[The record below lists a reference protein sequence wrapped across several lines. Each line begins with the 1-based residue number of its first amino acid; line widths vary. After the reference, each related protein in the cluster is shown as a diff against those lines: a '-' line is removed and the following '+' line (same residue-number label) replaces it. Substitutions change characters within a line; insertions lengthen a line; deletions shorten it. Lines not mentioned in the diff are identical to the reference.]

1 MIIDVEGNEGKII
14 KGREEIITNYHKK
27 MKSMKKLIHQDKK
40 QFQKISLG
48 NHADLCKLCRVDS
61 QKVLN
66 VFRNIA
72 LFRLYSSVGVY

>member
-1 MIIDVEGNEGKII
+1 
-14 KGREEIITNYHKK
+14 
-27 MKSMKKLIHQDKK
+27 MKNLTEDLFTVFCIHKK

-66 VFRNIA
+66 VFCNIA